1 MTTASVE
8 RHRAEA
14 VQGLFDGL
22 LHVSRSLRARSG
34 DWGHAV
40 GGLSRGDIAT
50 LGVVERGDGIRPG
63 RIAQTQGVDPS
74 VVSRQ
79 LATLDRLGLISRGT
93 DPMDGRAE
101 LIGITHLG
109 REQLIAARSSM
120 CDALARR
127 LTGWE
132 PEEIARAASVIE
144 DLADLLQDTPHD
156 TEVTTI
162 HEDRKESHV

>member
-93 DPMDGRAE
+93 D
-101 LIGITHLG
+101 
-109 REQLIAARSSM
+109 
-120 CDALARR
+120 
-127 LTGWE
+127 
-132 PEEIARAASVIE
+132 
-144 DLADLLQDTPHD
+144 
-156 TEVTTI
+156 
-162 HEDRKESHV
+162 